1 MGRESETGLFPFPF
15 LYQKVYNV
23 NGKAPTKIKQ
33 KVTSTGNLDT
43 EVVLIFFFFWSRPHA
58 NMASEAS
65 MVLFWLRVLAIE

>member
-23 NGKAPTKIKQ
+23 NGKAPRKIKQ

-43 EVVLIFFFFWSRPHA
+43 EVVLIFFFLEVVLMQIWLVRPQWFCFDS
-58 NMASEAS
+58 AS
-65 MVLFWLRVLAIE
+65 